1 MFVKKYPAVFLDFTS
16 IFYGF
21 PLPSEPMT
29 PELTSEEI
37 YEIQHKLSELM
48 LEHRDLDEIV
58 DRLIAAGDIEEL
70 KIKRLKKRKL
80 QIKDEIARLED
91 KLIPDILA

>member
-1 MFVKKYPAVFLDFTS
+1 
-16 IFYGF
+16 
-21 PLPSEPMT
+21 MT

-37 YEIQHKLSELM
+37 NEIQHQLSELM
-48 LEHRDLDEIV
+48 MEHRDLDHIV
-58 DRLIAAGDIEEL
+58 DTLVAAGNMEEL

-80 QIKDEIARLED
+80 QIKDEIARLEN

>member
-1 MFVKKYPAVFLDFTS
+1 MS
-16 IFYGF
+16 
-21 PLPSEPMT
+21 
-29 PELTSEEI
+29 PELTDEEI
-37 YEIQHKLSELM
+37 SEIKHRLAELM

-58 DRLIAAGDIEEL
+58 DELTRSGNIEEL

-80 QIKDEIARLED
+80 QIKDQIARLED